1 MAASNDGFLWPA
13 ENAEPVQG
21 GFILPMPINEP
32 VHGDGELHQ
41 GPRGKRKRM
50 SARAGPDLLSPAL
63 DCSLA
68 AAFRWPAQF
77 WSAMPL
83 ALDCSA
89 ATLKQSLLGKNLRI
103 STHCSGIG
111 AAEVAAE
118 MLVVNSAREL
128 GFSVKIM
135 CTSACDTT
143 PVCRRVLLRQSS
155 ERHVFSNIFD
165 FFPDWDQE
173 LHEPEAVINVL
184 KEFCAV
190 HEERYCT
197 QHMCPCQDTAVHG
210 DICGSPCQPWSRS
223 GKGMG
228 STSAVVLLLLWHSQ
242 HITSSSSS

>member
-1 MAASNDGFLWPA
+1 
-13 ENAEPVQG
+13 
-21 GFILPMPINEP
+21 
-32 VHGDGELHQ
+32 
-41 GPRGKRKRM
+41 
-50 SARAGPDLLSPAL
+50 
-63 DCSLA
+63 
-68 AAFRWPAQF
+68 
-77 WSAMPL
+77 MPL

-190 HEERYCT
+190 HEER
-197 QHMCPCQDTAVHG
+197 TALWHDPTRRYVTPIELG
-210 DICGSPCQPWSRS
+210 AVMGFPTFQAGAENARVPLDVCRDMY
-223 GKGMG
+223 GMG
-228 STSAVVLLLLWHSQ
+228 ELGNTMHV
-242 HITSSSSS
+242 SSVGVILGIALACAEPI